1 MSTTPS
7 VVFIGSPTRDLVIR
21 GGAAQEVTGGAA
33 FISALACR
41 WAGAA
46 TGIVARTPTVLPAT
60 SAVVF
65 GEGGLNRRGLSTAEG
80 ALPGFT
86 ITYDT
91 DDRATYSEMRMGME
105 ADLCADDIPESWMT
119 SDCAWI
125 HIAGIGASAAQ
136 QWSMLVDL
144 RDRFPDWRG
153 TVSAGTCR
161 AMIEADMA
169 HTQQLLQAADVF
181 FLNAEEFAL
190 LCPEGAPEGTTVV
203 VTRGPDGVDIWSNG
217 TCDHHPAQPVQV
229 VDPTGAGDAF
239 CGGFIGATVMGKA
252 SPAEVGGRAACHTL
266 EGLGSAP
273 LAHWVAAQVQARA
286 DDDPDQRRRMASLIQ
301 THGQAAAFD
310 FSAAPHLP
318 ADHPMALPM
327 LCIATLHQFGFWTA
341 DVKDGWEGPMIAE
354 LDGQRYKGS
363 DFIWA
368 AFSRAARDDPSAL
381 SFERMAKQHDLFAS
395 ICTADDGTCPV
406 PDLATH
412 QALHMSHGITMQRQF
427 PRGYAELLTRAN
439 RSPAPVATLLSVLRS
454 IPGYASDPLEKK
466 ANLLAVILAAR
477 PERFLDARDPQNIAP
492 IVDYHMMRLC
502 LRTGL
507 VDIADPDL
515 ERRLCDRM
523 WVDTVEEL
531 AVRQAT
537 GRAILRLVEDTG
549 CTVADIDGLFFR
561 LGRTVCLETTEPDC
575 EACPLAAEC
584 AQHTGRFQP
593 VYRTSAY

>member
-1 MSTTPS
+1 
-7 VVFIGSPTRDLVIR
+7 
-21 GGAAQEVTGGAA
+21 
-33 FISALACR
+33 
-41 WAGAA
+41 
-46 TGIVARTPTVLPAT
+46 
-60 SAVVF
+60 
-65 GEGGLNRRGLSTAEG
+65 
-80 ALPGFT
+80 
-86 ITYDT
+86 
-91 DDRATYSEMRMGME
+91 MRMGME

-190 LCPEGAPEGTTVV
+190 LCPGRWGHHRGGHARTTA
-203 VTRGPDGVDIWSNG
+203 DIWSNG
-217 TCDHHPAQPVQV
+217 TCDHHLHSLQV

-327 LCIATLHQFGFWTA
+327 LCIATLHR
-341 DVKDGWEGPMIAE
+341 
-354 LDGQRYKGS
+354 LDS
-363 DFIWA
+363 
-368 AFSRAARDDPSAL
+368 
-381 SFERMAKQHDLFAS
+381 
-395 ICTADDGTCPV
+395 
-406 PDLATH
+406 
-412 QALHMSHGITMQRQF
+412 
-427 PRGYAELLTRAN
+427 
-439 RSPAPVATLLSVLRS
+439 
-454 IPGYASDPLEKK
+454 
-466 ANLLAVILAAR
+466 
-477 PERFLDARDPQNIAP
+477 
-492 IVDYHMMRLC
+492 
-502 LRTGL
+502 
-507 VDIADPDL
+507 
-515 ERRLCDRM
+515 
-523 WVDTVEEL
+523 
-531 AVRQAT
+531 
-537 GRAILRLVEDTG
+537 GR
-549 CTVADIDGLFFR
+549 
-561 LGRTVCLETTEPDC
+561 
-575 EACPLAAEC
+575 
-584 AQHTGRFQP
+584 
-593 VYRTSAY
+593 RTSRTAGKDR